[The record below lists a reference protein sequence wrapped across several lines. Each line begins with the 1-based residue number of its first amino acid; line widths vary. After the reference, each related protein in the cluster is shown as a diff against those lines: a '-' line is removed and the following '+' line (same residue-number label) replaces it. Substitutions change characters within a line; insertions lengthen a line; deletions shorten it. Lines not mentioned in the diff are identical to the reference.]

1 MKSLIAQAYAA
12 AEVTTTPS
20 LPGEPAAVPAAVPT
34 TGGLMSMNM
43 VMLVVLVILFYVLL
57 VMPQQKRFKRH
68 KEMVDTLKKGDR
80 VLTAAGFI
88 GTVDKIDS
96 DKGEIVLDLGSGMK
110 VTALRSSI
118 QNKMS
123 DAA

>member
-1 MKSLIAQAYAA
+1 MKLLIAQAYAA
-12 AEVTTTPS
+12 AETTVP
-20 LPGEPAAVPAAVPT
+20 AVPGAAASVPPA
-34 TGGLMSMNM
+34 GNLMGMNLLM
-43 VMLVVLVILFYVLL
+43 ILTLVILFYVLL
-57 VMPQQKRFKRH
+57 VMPQQKRFKKH

-88 GTVDKIDS
+88 GTVDKVDS
-96 DKGEIVLDLGSGMK
+96 IKGEVVLDLGGGTK
-110 VTALRSSI
+110 VTALRTSI

>member
-1 MKSLIAQAYAA
+1 
-12 AEVTTTPS
+12 
-20 LPGEPAAVPAAVPT
+20 
-34 TGGLMSMNM
+34 MSMNM